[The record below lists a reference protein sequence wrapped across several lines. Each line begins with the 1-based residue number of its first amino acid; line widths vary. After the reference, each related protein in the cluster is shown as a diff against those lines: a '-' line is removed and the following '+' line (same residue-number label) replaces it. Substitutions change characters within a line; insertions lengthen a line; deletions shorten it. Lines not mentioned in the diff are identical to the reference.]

1 MVWLVARIGELR
13 CVDRPAAVRREAH
26 RAWCPRLTRGRT
38 FADLPWLRRPTHGP
52 HRHAL
57 GQRDELLL
65 VARHFAEAA
74 RLPIGLRL
82 LDPLAGG
89 GDEVP
94 EQVPRAVHRRAAEE
108 QHAG

>member
-1 MVWLVARIGELR
+1 MGWLVARICELR
-13 CVDRPAAVRREAH
+13 CVDQPAGVEPEAH
-26 RAWCPRLTRGRT
+26 RAWCRRLTRGRT
-38 FADLPWLRRPTHGP
+38 FADFPWFRRPTYSP

-65 VARHFAEAA
+65 VARHFAEAPG
-74 RLPIGLRL
+74 LPVGLRL

-94 EQVPRAVHRRAAEE
+94 EQVPR
-108 QHAG
+108 